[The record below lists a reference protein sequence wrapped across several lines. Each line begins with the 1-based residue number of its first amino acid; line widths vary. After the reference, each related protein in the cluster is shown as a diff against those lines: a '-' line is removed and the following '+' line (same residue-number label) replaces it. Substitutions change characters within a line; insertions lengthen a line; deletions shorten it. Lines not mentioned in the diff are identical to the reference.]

1 MPDKQE
7 FPASGKQTFSSFKQ
21 ACKWA
26 NDSKWNDFI
35 APSVEIGQNHRKQRE
50 HRYKAWRLQWAILK
64 ALREGWSLLAIPS
77 DTVKGERFSLRAS
90 VLTYLKEKNW
100 LIAINSDDNFKEITA
115 TTFNSGIQISEN
127 PVAAI
132 EESLGRLPAE
142 PKDDSDPI
150 IDTWADNLW
159 YDGDG
164 DYLYGYDINSIKST
178 IKFFID
184 DLGEDP
190 EIYFVKVILPLDE
203 SIKAI
208 NWFIRSF
215 SPK

>member
-1 MPDKQE
+1 MPDKPE

-26 NDSKWNDFI
+26 HNSEWNDFI
-35 APSVEIGQNHRKQRE
+35 APSVEIGQNHKEQRK

-64 ALREGWSLLAIPS
+64 AVREGWSLLAIPS
-77 DTVKGERFSLRAS
+77 DTDTGKLLSPRAS

-100 LIAINSDDNFKEITA
+100 LIAINSEDNFKEIDA
-115 TTFNSGIQISEN
+115 NTFNSGIKISEN
-127 PVAAI
+127 PVASI
-132 EESLGRLPAE
+132 EESLGRLPSE

-150 IDTWADNLW
+150 IDTWENPW
-159 YDGDG
+159 YDTDG
-164 DYLYGYDINSIKST
+164 DYLYGYEVKSIKST

-184 DLGEDP
+184 DLGDDP

-208 NWFIRSF
+208 NWFIRAF